1 MTNVVQTDPSN
12 EVPHP
17 PRKYARLPE
26 KRRVS
31 SSKAV
36 ARRRAIISFVS
47 VFVIWELAGRFLVT
61 NQLFFAPISGIFDA
75 GVKMAQTGQL
85 WRDTS
90 ASLTES
96 LLGFGLAL
104 VIGIS
109 IGAIIAV
116 SPRAR
121 DYIEPWVSALY
132 STPIIALGPL
142 FVLWFGLGMES
153 KVAVIFLMAI
163 FPIIINTQVGLQ
175 NTDRDLIEAIRSF
188 GANKWQVFVKVR
200 LPSSLP
206 FIMAGARNGV
216 ARSLVGVV
224 VAEMF
229 GAREGLGHLI
239 FVSSQ
244 NFNTANLFV
253 GVFVLAGMGIVAVQ
267 ALAWGESKLS
277 PWRVEEE
284 KK

>member
-1 MTNVVQTDPSN
+1 M
-12 EVPHP
+12 
-17 PRKYARLPE
+17 
-26 KRRVS
+26 S

-36 ARRRAIISFVS
+36 SRRRAIISFVS
-47 VFVIWELAGRFLVT
+47 VFVAWELVGRFLVT
-61 NQLFFAPISGIFDA
+61 NQLFFVPISAIFEA
-75 GVKMAQTGQL
+75 GVRLAETGQL

-90 ASLTES
+90 VSLIEAM
-96 LLGFGLAL
+96 LGFGLAL
-104 VIGIS
+104 VIGIA
-109 IGAIIAV
+109 IGAIIAI

-132 STPIIALGPL
+132 STPVIALGPL
-142 FVLWFGLGMES
+142 FVLWFGLGIES
-153 KVAVIFLMAI
+153 KVAVIFLMAV

-175 NTDRDLIEAIRSF
+175 NTDRNLIEAIRSF
-188 GANKWQVFVKVR
+188 GAGKWQVFVKVR
-200 LPSSLP
+200 MPSSLP

-224 VAEMF
+224 VAELF

-239 FVSSQ
+239 FISSQ

-253 GVFVLAGMGIVAVQ
+253 GVFVLAGMGIIAVQ
-267 ALAWGESKLS
+267 GLAWAERKLA